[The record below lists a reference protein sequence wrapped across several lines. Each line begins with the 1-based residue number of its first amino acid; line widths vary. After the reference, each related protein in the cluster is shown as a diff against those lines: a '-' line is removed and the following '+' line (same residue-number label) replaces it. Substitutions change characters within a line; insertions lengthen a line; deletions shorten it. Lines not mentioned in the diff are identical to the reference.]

1 MRLSDVGTDEF
12 ASCRKEDGMRFV
24 PTSAVT
30 VEKLKQ
36 LAKKTKAKLKIKHS
50 EALDRVAR
58 GAGYNHWHHVLLCA
72 EESIRRPDGKLP
84 LLKECEA
91 IVAAAQNGEGRLV
104 VTGPEVLDR
113 PLILFSTPDA
123 DAWILEPN
131 EDRAICLL
139 WRGQKFEPEIHD
151 HGREVQIAWDGSFD
165 LAGDAFLVDV
175 DLSAV
180 GHRLIYG
187 YPLRELRDALHHAKT
202 FERLTDD
209 LFFDR
214 DTVPITEQL
223 IEELVAIGWDRDR
236 LEEYAREG
244 AEYSPQRNSFLTP
257 IMTG

>member
-1 MRLSDVGTDEF
+1 
-12 ASCRKEDGMRFV
+12 MRFV

-36 LAKKTKAKLKIKHS
+36 LAKKTKAKFKIKHA

-72 EESIRRPDGKLP
+72 EESLRRPDGQLP

-139 WRGQKFEPEIHD
+139 WRGQKFEPEIRD
-151 HGREVQIAWDGSFD
+151 HGREVQIAWDGTFD

-175 DLSAV
+175 DLPAV
-180 GHRLIYG
+180 GQRLIYG
-187 YPLRELRDALHHAKT
+187 YPLRKLRDALHHAKT
-202 FERLTDD
+202 VERLTDD

-214 DTVPITEQL
+214 DTVPLTEQL
-223 IEELVAIGWDRDR
+223 IEELVVIGWDRDR

-244 AEYSPQRNSFLTP
+244 AEYSPQRNSFLTQV
-257 IMTG
+257 MTG